1 MVSIQ
6 LREITGIV
14 GCFHGLNAYIH
25 PQIQTDIYLE
35 GPTQGWEQ
43 GSLKKIPQIP
53 SANLTVCY
61 RKLPF
66 IVDLSIEN
74 CDVL

>member
-14 GCFHGLNAYIH
+14 GCLHGLNAYIH

-43 GSLKKIPQIP
+43 G
-53 SANLTVCY
+53 C
-61 RKLPF
+61 
-66 IVDLSIEN
+66 
-74 CDVL
+74 